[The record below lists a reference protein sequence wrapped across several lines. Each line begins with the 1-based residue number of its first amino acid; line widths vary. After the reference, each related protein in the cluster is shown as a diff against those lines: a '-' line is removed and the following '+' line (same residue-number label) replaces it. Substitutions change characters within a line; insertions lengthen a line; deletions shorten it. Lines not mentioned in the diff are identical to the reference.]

1 MDSLREGV
9 KEEAAEA
16 VREAGLVTMDILVDP
31 FREVFLAFCLETLAS
46 GLHVRESW
54 WGLCLDVERFTVYD
68 NYTGR

>member
-54 WGLCLDVERFTVYD
+54 WGL
-68 NYTGR
+68 